1 MLHGP
6 TRSGPRKA
14 SDQALRKAKSR
25 AVSSIDKTISS
36 LGGEEVQAQALH
48 DYCELHPAGWAGGH
62 KAAGFFPS
70 EEVMVAMTDVC
81 GGAAQQDV
89 RGIGF
94 PNAFTAAVK
103 AETEV

>member
-1 MLHGP
+1 MRLPGA
-6 TRSGPRKA
+6 SAYALKKNGGPRKA

-48 DYCELHPAGWAGGH
+48 DYCELHPAVA

-70 EEVMVAMTDVC
+70 EEVMVAMYA
-81 GGAAQQDV
+81 AAQ
-89 RGIGF
+89 R
-94 PNAFTAAVK
+94 NKTYAVSVSR
-103 AETEV
+103 TLSPPR